1 MQKLGEN
8 KTTSNLNV
16 FLYLMNSLKW
26 IKNEIEFT
34 IIDQVR
40 IIVKI
45 KDKMNKSWIK
55 KELKNLNKRKEK
67 RKRNQ

>member
-8 KTTSNLNV
+8 KTTSNLNA
-16 FLYLMNSLKW
+16 FLYLMNSFKW

-45 KDKMNKSWIK
+45 KD
-55 KELKNLNKRKEK
+55 
-67 RKRNQ
+67 